1 MQTYTFWVKR
11 YILFHQKQHP
21 KDMSSV
27 HIELFLS
34 HLAIDGQSSVSTQK
48 PPLMH
53 WCIFILDSGVLSA

>member
-1 MQTYTFWVKR
+1 M
-11 YILFHQKQHP
+11 FHQKQHP